1 VKISTAPNALE
12 TVTGPF
18 DGPRTYQVRSVL
30 KQVRNLGEHSMQQH
44 TPYSTTMIETNTQ
57 TLNVTQES
65 QTHFTEQHEHTS
77 MKLGVYRQPSIDA
90 DEQVYVR
97 EGLYDFEAGEWDDTT
112 RGEIV
117 MKASRNPSPQELVV
131 RFDTDPN
138 ARSTIVR
145 TPEEMRD
152 EDVEIRVAEQE
163 LTVEEGHAK
172 REENNGPLV
181 TQTEMEY
188 RKQQNVTVFPDDFD
202 IPELDRQIAEENG
215 DKIIRES
222 EWDGLDFE
230 AEFDYD
236 VGFEY

>member
-1 VKISTAPNALE
+1 MVHERIKC
-12 TVTGPF
+12 
-18 DGPRTYQVRSVL
+18 VRRL
-30 KQVRNLGEHSMQQH
+30 KQASTLGEHSMQQH
-44 TPYSTTMIETNTQ
+44 TPHSTTMTDTNIQTQ
-57 TLNVTQES
+57 TQES
-65 QTHFTEQHEHTS
+65 QTHFTEEHENS
-77 MKLGVYRQPSIDA
+77 CMKLGVYRIPSSDS

-117 MKASRNPSPQELVV
+117 MKASRNPTPQELVV

-145 TPEEMRD
+145 TPEQMRD
-152 EDVEIRVAEQE
+152 EGVEIRVAEQE
-163 LTVEEGHAK
+163 LTIEEGHAK

-188 RKQQNVTVFPDDFD
+188 RKQENVTVFPDDFD
-202 IPELDRQIAEENG
+202 IPELDRQMAEENG
-215 DKIIRES
+215 DTIMRES